1 MSGFP
6 GMKTYVVLVQ
16 YKKRGPFEEAFR
28 TRAFDKAQAKK
39 KAVIAGI
46 VDGKLYE
53 KLKVEEDFIETL
65 RVSDKVGGS
74 DE

>member
-1 MSGFP
+1 MSTFP
-6 GMKTYVVLVQ
+6 GMKTFVVLVQ

-53 KLKVEEDFIETL
+53 KMKVEECKEATQ
-65 RVSDKVGGS
+65 
-74 DE
+74 